1 VRPAVKVL
9 LVSNGYPPRGLWGT
23 EFYSRELVRGLV
35 RRGVEV
41 AVLHPQRDGSR
52 ARYELEETRVEGVP
66 VYLLHNPGDPRK
78 HFADSYENAEVE
90 RVFEQL
96 LERLAPDLV
105 HFTYLLW
112 GLSVGLPRICAR
124 RGIASA
130 LTLTDYG
137 LVCHRGQMYDHRL
150 RRCFG
155 PHPPEVCARCI
166 REPAPYD
173 APPLE
178 LAAKRAAVRV
188 AASCG
193 GLGGVVTSAD
203 VARRERAV
211 QGALA
216 ATGVLIAPTRVLAE
230 AFERAGVPAEKI
242 EHVVYALDESALA
255 SARAEP
261 SRATVRFGYL
271 GQFTPH
277 KGLGTLC
284 RAVELMRHRLPES
297 VEPWEVC
304 LYGAPSTG
312 RHRLY
317 AERVLARAQ
326 GTRLRVHEPF
336 HSSEAAQV
344 LAGLHAIV
352 LPSEWDEN
360 APLSIL
366 QARAA
371 GVPVIA
377 SSVPGVREVVEQ
389 GVHGLLFPPGDALA
403 LAAAM
408 RSVILGEVRRHAEP
422 SLPMSLDAHVT
433 RVLELYARARER
445 AAASPAV
452 EVRA

>member
-1 VRPAVKVL
+1 MKLL

-35 RRGVEV
+35 RRGIEV

-52 ARYELEETRVEGVP
+52 ARFELEETRVEGVP
-66 VYLLHNPGDPRK
+66 VFLLHNPGDRRK
-78 HFADSYENAEVE
+78 HFADSYENAQVE
-90 RVFEQL
+90 RVFDEL
-96 LERLAPDLV
+96 LARLAPDVV

-112 GLSVGLPRICAR
+112 GLSVGLPARCAA
-124 RGIASA
+124 RGIASV

-137 LVCHRGQMYDHRL
+137 LLCHRGQMYDHRL
-150 RRCFG
+150 QRCFG
-155 PHPPEVCARCI
+155 PHPASVCARCI

-178 LAAKRAAVRV
+178 LAAKRAAVRT
-188 AASCG
+188 AAALG
-193 GLGGVVTSAD
+193 GLGGVVTTSD
-203 VARRERAV
+203 VEQRERAV
-211 QGALA
+211 RTALA
-216 ATGVLIAPTRVLAE
+216 ATDVLIAPTRVLAE
-230 AFERAGVPAEKI
+230 AFERAGVPSAKI
-242 EHVVYALDESALA
+242 EHLVYALDAEPLA

-261 SRATVRFGYL
+261 PRSTVRFGYL

-304 LYGAPSTG
+304 LYGAPSSG

-317 AERVLARAQ
+317 AERMLAREPGA
-326 GTRLRVHEPF
+326 RLRVHEPF
-336 HSSEAAQV
+336 HSDEAARV
-344 LAGLHAIV
+344 LAGLHALV

-377 SSVPGVREVVEQ
+377 SAVPGVREIVEQ

-408 RSVILGEVRRHAEP
+408 RAVILGEVRRRAEP
-422 SLPMSLDAHVT
+422 SLPMDLHAHVA

-445 AAASPAV
+445 AAARGSREREA
-452 EVRA
+452 RA

>member
-1 VRPAVKVL
+1 VKVL

-35 RRGVEV
+35 RGGVEV

-66 VYLLHNPGDPRK
+66 VFLLHNPGDRRK
-78 HFADSYENAEVE
+78 HFADSYENAHVE
-90 RVFEQL
+90 RVFDEL
-96 LERLAPDLV
+96 LARFAPDLV

-112 GLSVGLPRICAR
+112 GLSVGLPARCAA
-124 RGIASA
+124 RGIASV

-137 LVCHRGQMYDHRL
+137 LVCHRGQMYDDRL
-150 RRCFG
+150 QRCFG
-155 PHPPEVCARCI
+155 PHPPQVCARCI
-166 REPAPYD
+166 REPAPFD

-178 LAAKRAAVRV
+178 LLAKRAAVRT
-188 AASCG
+188 AAALG
-193 GLGGVVTSAD
+193 GLGAVVTATD
-203 VARRERAV
+203 VERRERAV
-211 QGALA
+211 RSAFA
-216 ATGVLIAPTRVLAE
+216 ATDVLIAPTRVLADV
-230 AFERAGVPAEKI
+230 FERAGVPRAKI
-242 EHVVYALDESALA
+242 EHVVYALDAEALA
-255 SARAEP
+255 AARAEP
-261 SRATVRFGYL
+261 PRSPVRFGYL

-304 LYGAPSTG
+304 LYGAPSAG

-326 GTRLRVHEPF
+326 GTRLRVLAAF
-336 HSSEAAQV
+336 HSGEAARV

-377 SSVPGVREVVEQ
+377 SAVPGVREIVEQ

-408 RSVILGEVRRHAEP
+408 RSVILGEVRRHPEP
-422 SLPMSLDAHVT
+422 SLPMDLGTHVA
-433 RVLELYARARER
+433 RVLALYARARES
-445 AAASPAV
+445 AAARAGRTS